1 EAVMFGK
8 IEHRLI
14 FGETLGNGAIRALAA
29 ALPDHSPSTLLRALI
44 EYLGAAG
51 IAVCD
56 PSRFLEPYGCPEGVL
71 VPAAAPEAVETET
84 AFGWPLVRTLA
95 DLDIGQ
101 TLVVKDRAVVAVEGM
116 EGTDETVRRAA
127 ALAGPGVVVL
137 KAARTR
143 QDPRVDLPMVG
154 LETVRTLVEARAA
167 ALVVEAGRVPF
178 FQREEARAAAAAGGV
193 ALIGRR

>member
-1 EAVMFGK
+1 M
-8 IEHRLI
+8 
-14 FGETLGNGAIRALAA
+14 
-29 ALPDHSPSTLLRALI
+29 
-44 EYLGAAG
+44 
-51 IAVCD
+51 
-56 PSRFLEPYGCPEGVL
+56 
-71 VPAAAPEAVETET
+71 
-84 AFGWPLVRTLA
+84 VRTLA

-178 FQREEARAAAAAGGV
+178 SKGEARAAAAAPEV